1 MATFL
6 SVVSIDFLL
15 PYSLPPAIPAIH
27 THSQPLGLMRST
39 DPTNN
44 TPETINTK
52 ISSEWYMGKQ
62 DT

>member
-27 THSQPLGLMRST
+27 THSQPLGLMIST

-52 ISSEWYMGKQ
+52 ISSE
-62 DT
+62 